1 MKLLESLKQYN
12 KLVLKENAKLKSIYE
27 SLLKE
32 SGEEDEDVKV
42 EETEETAGKDAGEKT
57 EESDQTFA
65 EADEMMSAAEFFK
78 DSEDVD
84 EDDILDNR
92 PHNNHLAE
100 GETCPECKKNPC
112 VCEKDSND
120 SAEESVEESEE
131 EDKVDEEEMMS
142 AEEFFAD
149 SEEDEVEESEEDK
162 VEEPEE
168 DEVVEEDEG
177 EQLEES
183 LIAEYRK
190 RNARLFQD

>member
-42 EETEETAGKDAGEKT
+42 EETEETADKDAGEKT

-149 SEEDEVEESEEDK
+149 SDEEDK
-162 VEEPEE
+162 VEESDE
-168 DEVVEEDEG
+168 DEVDEEEEG

>member
-32 SGEEDEDVKV
+32 SGEEDEDIKV
-42 EETEETAGKDAGEKT
+42 EEAEETTDKNAGEKT
-57 EESDQTFA
+57 EESDQTFS

-84 EDDILDNR
+84 EDDVLDNR

-100 GETCPECKKNPC
+100 GKNCPACKKNPC
-112 VCEKDSND
+112 VC
-120 SAEESVEESEE
+120 
-131 EDKVDEEEMMS
+131 EEEMMS

-149 SEEDEVEESEEDK
+149 SEIEEDD
-162 VEEPEE
+162 VNEEEE
-168 DEVVEEDEG
+168 DEVNEEDKEQ
-177 EQLEES
+177 QLEES

>member
-42 EETEETAGKDAGEKT
+42 EETEETADKDAGEKT

-112 VCEKDSND
+112 VCEKDSDDN
-120 SAEESVEESEE
+120 AEESVEEADKSEE

-149 SEEDEVEESEEDK
+149 SEEDEVEESEEDE
-162 VEEPEE
+162 VDEEE
-168 DEVVEEDEG
+168 EG